1 MMASFKM
8 TIAEDTP
15 LWKEIGG
22 LSSKARNAEL
32 YRLATT
38 GLIAQLHSHSAIV
51 QASSGQGV
59 QKPVQSQ
66 VPPVSFSEPFAETTG
81 GFFAVDFGEDLQFLT
96 GN

>member
-1 MMASFKM
+1 MATFKM

-15 LWKEIGG
+15 LWAAIGG

-38 GLIAQLHSHSAIV
+38 GLIAQSHSHSANA
-51 QASSGQGV
+51 QAGSGQVV
-59 QKPVQSQ
+59 QQPVQSQ
-66 VPPVSFSEPFAETTG
+66 QISASLPDQKAESSG
-81 GFFAVDFGEDLQFLT
+81 GFLVVDFGDDLKFLA

>member
-1 MMASFKM
+1 MATFKM

-15 LWKEIGG
+15 LWLAIGA

-38 GLIAQLHSHSAIV
+38 GLIAQGHSHNVNA
-51 QASSGQGV
+51 QAGSGQVV
-59 QKPVQSQ
+59 QQPVQSQ
-66 VPPVSFSEPFAETTG
+66 LTTASLSDPKPENSG
-81 GFFAVDFGEDLQFLT
+81 GFLAVDFGEDLKFLN

>member
-1 MMASFKM
+1 MATFKM

-15 LWKEIGG
+15 LWLAIGA

-38 GLIAQLHSHSAIV
+38 GLIAQGHSHSANA
-51 QASSGQGV
+51 QAGSGQVV
-59 QKPVQSQ
+59 QEPTQSQ
-66 VPPVSFSEPFAETTG
+66 LITSSLSDQIKENTG
-81 GFFAVDFGEDLQFLT
+81 GFLAVDFGDDLKFLT

>member
-1 MMASFKM
+1 MASFKM

-15 LWKEIGG
+15 LWKEIGA

-38 GLIAQLHSHSAIV
+38 GLIAQIHSHSANV
-51 QASSGQGV
+51 QAGSGQEV
-59 QKPVQSQ
+59 KKPVQSQ
-66 VPPVSFSEPFAETTG
+66 VPPTSFSEPVAETAG
-81 GFFAVDFGEDLQFLT
+81 GFLAVDFGEDLQFLT